1 MRFPLLNPGATSRDY
16 TQEFRGYNHNL
27 RIADGE
33 AYDEENMSSDNYPV
47 LTQRKKRNEYLYS
60 GTGTHQTVA
69 AISKD
74 ELYYVDNL
82 TLYKK
87 GELAD
92 TALWD
97 FSTYVDTTAH
107 PSTESRHLVSMG
119 AYIIILPDLLYY
131 NTSDLTGE
139 DKGAFGY
146 ANEAETSGSLEITIY
161 LCDEDGNNYI
171 DTIGNDGHF
180 FVSDEEPQNPSV
192 NDLWLDL
199 DAASGDYNYTSSP
212 ISLKRCTKEATQN
225 TPPTPAEWALIEH
238 VYLKISCAGISSG
251 VKAGDWAN
259 LALLTKALYEDY
271 KPYDDKKNKYNQIF
285 NKAHKIVNAYENTE
299 APEQDYIVI
308 EGLIKVYSTE
318 SASAYAGGTFI
329 REGGNNTYKLAVSN
343 IPILDFVI
351 ESGNRLW
358 GCRYGANRTGAFVN
372 EIYAS
377 QLGNFR
383 NWFALEGL
391 TDDSYMASRGS
402 DGAFTGAVSY
412 LGYPLFFKEN
422 ILHKVY
428 GNMPSNYQ
436 VQDIACPARG
446 VLKGAAGS
454 LAIVGERLYY
464 KSRTGV
470 CVYDGSLPMEISA
483 QLGALSYNATEG
495 DDELWNGA
503 VAGADNTKYYISM
516 KSDTDGEWNLFVY
529 DVITG
534 VWHRENNMRVYA
546 FCRDKNT
553 MYYIADGLNEQKT
566 LGYYDGEDNALDWY
580 VVTGDLGLGSPDKKY
595 VSRVTLRMALEIGA
609 FAEIAIQ
616 YDNSGAYE
624 HISTV
629 YGSNLQ
635 TFSVPVRPKRC
646 DHFRLK
652 ITGKGICKL
661 YSISKTVE
669 QGSDR

>member
-1 MRFPLLNPGATSRDY
+1 MKFPLLNPGATSRDY

-33 AYDEENMSSDNYPV
+33 FYDEENMSSDNYPV

-60 GTGTHQTVA
+60 GTGTHQTTA

-82 TLYKK
+82 KLYKK

-97 FSTYVDTTAH
+97 FASYVDTTAH
-107 PSTESRHLVSMG
+107 PATEMRHIVSMG
-119 AYIIILPDLLYY
+119 AYLIILPDALYY
-131 NTSDLTGE
+131 NTVKPD
-139 DKGAFGY
+139 DKGGIGY
-146 ANEAETSGSLEITIY
+146 ANEYEMTNDNDDILLIE
-161 LCDEDGNNYI
+161 LCDE
-171 DTIGNDGHF
+171 IGT
-180 FVSDEEPQNPSV
+180 VYPS
-192 NDLWLDL
+192 L
-199 DAASGDYNYTSSP
+199 
-212 ISLKRCTKEATQN
+212 
-225 TPPTPAEWALIEH
+225 TPAENEPASPTDGQYWLQVLPGIDIEGDSSQRHYWQPPVALKKCSKIGDQPAEWMVIEN
-238 VYLKISCAGISSG
+238 VYLKITAPGISNG
-251 VKAGDWAN
+251 VKADDWIM
-259 LALLTKALYEDY
+259 LSLLEQDASGQGGELPPY
-271 KPYDDKKNKYNQIF
+271 KQFKDEYNNYNQNF
-285 NKAHKIVNAYENTE
+285 NRAHKVYKAEYTNSST
-299 APEQDYIVI
+299 DYIVV
-308 EGLIKVYSTE
+308 EGFMRVG
-318 SASAYAGGTFI
+318 A
-329 REGGNNTYKLAVSN
+329 NNEAIINGRTNVNFKLVVSN
-343 IPILDFVI
+343 MPVLDLVI

-358 GCRYGANRTGAFVN
+358 GCRYGRNRNGDFVN

-383 NWFALEGL
+383 NWFALEHL
-391 TDDSYMASRGS
+391 SDDSYTASCGT

-412 LGYPLFFKEN
+412 LGYPLFWKEN
-422 ILHKVY
+422 VLHKVY

-436 VQDIACPARG
+436 IQNIACPARG

-464 KSRTGV
+464 KSRSGI
-470 CVYDGSLPMEISA
+470 CVYDGSLPVEVST
-483 QLGALSYNATEG
+483 QLGSLSYNATEG

-516 KSDTDGEWNLFVY
+516 KSDTDGKWNLFVF
-529 DVITG
+529 DAALG
-534 VWHRENNMRVYA
+534 VWHREDDMRVYA
-546 FCRDKNT
+546 FCRDKNKL
-553 MYYIADGLNEQKT
+553 YYITDGLNGQKT
-566 LGYYDGEDNALDWY
+566 LGYYGGEDNTLDWY
-580 VVTGDLGLGSPDKKY
+580 LTTGDLGLGSPDKKY
-595 VSRVTLRMALEIGA
+595 VSRVTVRMALEIGA

-616 YDNSGAYE
+616 YDNRGQYE

-635 TFSVPVRPKRC
+635 TFSVPVRPRRC

-669 QGSDR
+669 QGSER

>member
-1 MRFPLLNPGATSRDY
+1 MKFPLLNPGATSRDF

-33 AYDEENMSSDNYPV
+33 FYDEENMSSDNYPV
-47 LTQRKKRNEYLYS
+47 LTQRMQRNEYLYG
-60 GTGTHQTVA
+60 GTGTHQTTA

-82 TLYKK
+82 KLYKK
-87 GELAD
+87 DTLGD

-97 FSTYVDTTAH
+97 FASYVDTTAH
-107 PSTESRHLVSMG
+107 PATEMRHLVSMG
-119 AYIIILPDLLYY
+119 AYLIVLPDALYY
-131 NTSDLTGE
+131 NTVNADDKGGIGYVNEYEMLTGS
-139 DKGAFGY
+139 D
-146 ANEAETSGSLEITIY
+146 ITTIE
-161 LCDEDGNNYI
+161 LCDEGGTVFPNISVMENEPVSP
-171 DTIGNDGHF
+171 TNGQFWLQVAPGIGLTSF
-180 FVSDEEPQNPSV
+180 FS
-192 NDLWLDL
+192 
-199 DAASGDYNYTSSP
+199 AP
-212 ISLKRCTKEATQN
+212 ISLKKCSVVGNE
-225 TPPTPAEWALIEH
+225 PAKWALVED
-238 VYLKISCAGISSG
+238 VFLKITAPGISEG
-251 VKAGDWAN
+251 VKPGDWVM
-259 LALLTKALYEDY
+259 LSLLTRNMNVGDSTYETFT
-271 KPYDDKKNKYNQIF
+271 DDNNAYNHIF
-285 NKAHKIVNAYENTE
+285 NMGHQVYAAEYTGS
-299 APEQDYIVI
+299 ATDYIVI
-308 EGLIKVYSTE
+308 RGLIRVADGTNSTRI
-318 SASAYAGGTFI
+318 ASAA
-329 REGGNNTYKLAVSN
+329 NNTFKIVASN
-343 IPILDFVI
+343 MPVLDLVI

-358 GCRYGANRTGAFVN
+358 GCRYGRNRNGDFVN

-377 QLGNFR
+377 KLGDFR
-383 NWFALEGL
+383 NWFAYEHLS
-391 TDDSYMASRGS
+391 DDSYTASCGT

-412 LGYPLFFKEN
+412 LGYPLFWKEN
-422 ILHKVY
+422 VLHKVY

-436 VQDIACPARG
+436 IQSIACPARG

-464 KSRTGV
+464 KSRSGV

-516 KSDTDGEWNLFVY
+516 KSDTDGRWYLFVY

-534 VWHRENNMRVYA
+534 VWHRESDMRVYA
-546 FCRDKNT
+546 WCRDKDA
-553 MYYIADGLNEQKT
+553 MYYITDGLNGQKT
-566 LGYYDGEDNALDWY
+566 LGYYGGEDNNLDWY
-580 VVTGDLGLGSPDKKY
+580 VITGDLGLGSPDKKY
-595 VSRVTLRMALEIGA
+595 VSRVTVRMALNIGA

-616 YDNSGAYE
+616 YDNRGAYE

-646 DHFRLK
+646 DHFRIK
-652 ITGKGICKL
+652 ITGKGVCKL